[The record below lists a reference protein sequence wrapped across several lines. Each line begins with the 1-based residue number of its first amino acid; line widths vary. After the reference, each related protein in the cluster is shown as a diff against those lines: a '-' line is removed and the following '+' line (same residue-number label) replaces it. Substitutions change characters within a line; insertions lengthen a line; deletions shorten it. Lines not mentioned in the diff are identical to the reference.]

1 MPITFERVTHT
12 YNADS
17 PFSYAALKG
26 IDLDIPLGK
35 VTAIIGE
42 TGSGKST
49 LVQHLN
55 ALLLPTEG
63 ELHILDKTITAGSKP
78 KHLKELRRQVGL
90 VFQFPEYQLFEET
103 IEKDISFGPKNFGVS
118 AEAAA
123 QRAREVLQVVGLDD
137 SYLQRSP
144 FDLSGGQ
151 KRRIAITGILAM
163 DPDVL
168 VLDEPTAGLDP
179 QGARDMMQ
187 LFVDMNKKYG
197 KTVLIVTHDMEHVLQ
212 YCEEVVVVQDGRIKK
227 HCDVQSFFET
237 VELLKELNINPPA
250 VIRLREELRKRG
262 FEIERTILDMEKL
275 AAAVAGEVKRDE

>member
-1 MPITFERVTHT
+1 MPITFQRVTHT
-12 YNADS
+12 YHADS

-26 IDLDIPLGK
+26 IDLEIPLGK

-151 KRRIAITGILAM
+151 KRRIAIAGILAM

>member
-1 MPITFERVTHT
+1 MPITFQRVTHT
-12 YNADS
+12 YHADS

-26 IDLDIPLGK
+26 IDLEIPLGK

-103 IEKDISFGPKNFGVS
+103 IEKDISFGPKSFGVS

-151 KRRIAITGILAM
+151 KRRIAIAGILAM

-275 AAAVAGEVKRDE
+275 AAAVAGEVKRHE

>member
-1 MPITFERVTHT
+1 MPITFQRVTHT
-12 YNADS
+12 YHADS

-26 IDLDIPLGK
+26 IDLEIPLGK

-78 KHLKELRRQVGL
+78 KHLKELRRQIGL

-151 KRRIAITGILAM
+151 KRRIAIAGILAM

-275 AAAVAGEVKRDE
+275 AAAVAGEVKRHE

>member
-1 MPITFERVTHT
+1 MPITFQKVAHT

-26 IDLDIPLGK
+26 IDLEIQEGK
-35 VTAIIGE
+35 VTSIIGE
-42 TGSGKST
+42 PGSDKST
-49 LVQHLN
+49 LVEHLN
-55 ALLLPTEG
+55 TLLLPSEG
-63 ELHILDKTITAGSKP
+63 EVQILDKTITAGSKP
-78 KHLKELRRQVGL
+78 KNLKELRRLVGL

-118 AEAAA
+118 AEEAA
-123 QRAREVLQVVGLDD
+123 QRAKEVLKVVGLDE

-151 KRRIAITGILAM
+151 KRRIAIAGILAM
-163 DPDVL
+163 NPDVL

-179 QGARDMMQ
+179 QGASDMMR

-212 YCEEVVVVQDGRIKK
+212 YCEEVVVVQDGSIKK

-237 VELLKELNINPPA
+237 VELLQELNINPPA
-250 VIRLREELRKRG
+250 VIRLREELIRRG
-262 FEIERTILDMEKL
+262 FSIDRTLLDMDKL
-275 AAAVAGEVKRDE
+275 AAAVACEVKKHE